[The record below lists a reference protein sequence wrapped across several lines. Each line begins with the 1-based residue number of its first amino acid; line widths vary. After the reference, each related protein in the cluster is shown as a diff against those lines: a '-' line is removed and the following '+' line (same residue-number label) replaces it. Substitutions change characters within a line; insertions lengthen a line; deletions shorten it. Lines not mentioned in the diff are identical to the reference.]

1 MANERLP
8 MRKIRDV
15 LRLAAQKISH
25 RQIALSLQIGRTTIR
40 DYILKARLAGLS
52 WPLPDDL
59 GDERL
64 EDLLFPPHD
73 TAAEQRLPDWKA
85 IRTELARP
93 GVTLALLWEEYR
105 EEHTNGYGY
114 SQFCNLYRIWRG
126 QLARSMRQS
135 HVAGE
140 KLFVDYSGQLV
151 RVIDP
156 VSGEIRTAELFIAT
170 LGASNYTFAEATWT
184 QKMEDW
190 TGSHARAFEYFGG
203 VPALVVPDN
212 LKSAVIRACFHEP
225 DVNRSYADLAR
236 HYDTAILPARPY
248 KPKDKAKAE
257 VAVQIAQRWILAS
270 LRNRTFSSLAE
281 VNTAIRALLDTLNDK
296 VTRHLGAS
304 RRALFEELDKPALKP
319 LPAGPYVYAQWKQCS
334 IGLDYHIRID
344 GHFYSVPHQYVRSKL
359 WVRMTARTVEA
370 FCKGKRI
377 ACHMRS
383 DKERE
388 KTTLKE
394 HMPPAHRYYAEWT
407 PENMLAKAKKTGPDT
422 AILIGIILRDKPHPE
437 QGLRA
442 GAGIIKLAGAFG
454 EDRLE
459 AACTRAI
466 AIGARTYSSVKSI
479 LENNL
484 DRQKTPEPT
493 DDRAITH
500 GNIRGRHYYH

>member
-1 MANERLP
+1 MANGRLP

-25 RQIALSLQIGRTTIR
+25 RKIALSLQIGRTTIR
-40 DYILKARLAGLS
+40 DYILRARLAGLS
-52 WPLPDDL
+52 WPLPGDL
-59 GDERL
+59 GDEQL
-64 EDLLFPPHD
+64 EKLLFPAQDKTP
-73 TAAEQRLPDWKA
+73 EQVLPDWKA

-105 EEHTNGYGY
+105 EREENGYSY

-126 QLARSMRQS
+126 GLARSMRQS

-151 RVIDP
+151 RIVDP
-156 VSGEIRTAELFIAT
+156 ASGEIREAELFVAT
-170 LGASNYTFAEATWT
+170 LGASNYTFAEATWS
-184 QKMEDW
+184 QKMADW
-190 TGSHARAFEYFGG
+190 TGSHAHAFEYFGG
-203 VPALVVPDN
+203 VPALLVPDN

-225 DVNRSYADLAR
+225 EVNRSYADLAR

-257 VAVQIAQRWILAS
+257 AAVQIAQRWILAS

-281 VNTAIRALLDTLNDK
+281 VNAAIRVLLDKLNNK

-304 RRALFEELDKPALKP
+304 RKELFEELDKPALKP
-319 LPAGPYVYAQWKQCS
+319 LPVSPYVYARWKQCS
-334 IGLDYHIRID
+334 IGPDYHIRID
-344 GHFYSVPHQYVRSKL
+344 GHFYSVPHRHVRGRL

-370 FCKGKRI
+370 FYKGKRI

-383 DKERE
+383 DEGRG

-394 HMPPAHRYYAEWT
+394 HMPPAHRYHADWT
-407 PENMLAKAKKTGPDT
+407 PEKLLAKAEKIGPDT
-422 AILIGIILRDKPHPE
+422 AILIDVILRDKPHPE

-442 GAGIIKLAGAFG
+442 GAGIIKLARGFG

-466 AIGARTYSSVKSI
+466 AIGARTYSSVRSI
-479 LENNL
+479 LENSL
-484 DRQKTPEPT
+484 DRQKTPEPA
-493 DDRAITH
+493 DDPAITH
-500 GNIRGRHYYH
+500 DNIRGRHYYH

>member
-1 MANERLP
+1 

-15 LRLAAQKISH
+15 LRLAAQEISH
-25 RQIALSLQIGRTTIR
+25 RKIALSLQIGRTTIR
-40 DYILKARLAGLS
+40 DYILRARLAGLS
-52 WPLPDDL
+52 WPLPDEL
-59 GDERL
+59 GDKQL
-64 EDLLFPPHD
+64 EDLLFPPQD
-73 TAAEQRLPDWKA
+73 TASEQPLPDWKA
-85 IRTELARP
+85 IRTELVRP

-105 EEHTNGYGY
+105 TEHKNGYGY

-151 RVIDP
+151 RIIDP
-156 VSGEIRTAELFIAT
+156 VSGELREAELFVAT
-170 LGASNYTFAEATWT
+170 LGASDYTFAEATWT
-184 QKMEDW
+184 QKMSDW
-190 TGSHARAFEYFGG
+190 TGSHVRALEYFGG

-225 DVNRSYADLAR
+225 EVNRSYADLAR

-281 VNTAIRALLDTLNDK
+281 VNTAIRILLDKLNNK

-304 RRALFEELDKPALKP
+304 RKELFEDLDKPALKP
-319 LPAGPYVYAQWKQCS
+319 LPADPYVYARWKQCS

-344 GHFYSVPHQYVRSKL
+344 GHFYSVPHRHVRDKL
-359 WVRMTARTVEA
+359 WVRITARTIEA
-370 FCKGKRI
+370 FCKGKRV

-383 DKERE
+383 DKARE
-388 KTTLKE
+388 KTTLEE
-394 HMPPAHRYYAEWT
+394 HMPPAHRHYAEWT
-407 PENMLAKAKKTGPDT
+407 PEKLLAKAEGIGPDT
-422 AILIGIILRDKPHPE
+422 AILTDVIMRDKPHPE

-442 GAGIIKLAGAFG
+442 GAGIIKLARAFG

-484 DRQKTPEPT
+484 DRQKPQKST
-493 DDRAITH
+493 DDPAITH
-500 GNIRGRHYYH
+500 DNIRGRHYYH

>member
-1 MANERLP
+1 
-8 MRKIRDV
+8 
-15 LRLAAQKISH
+15 
-25 RQIALSLQIGRTTIR
+25 
-40 DYILKARLAGLS
+40 
-52 WPLPDDL
+52 LPDEL
-59 GDERL
+59 GDKQL
-64 EDLLFPPHD
+64 EDLLFPPQD
-73 TAAEQRLPDWKA
+73 TASEQPLPDWKA

-105 EEHTNGYGY
+105 TQHKNGYGY

-151 RVIDP
+151 RIIDP
-156 VSGEIRTAELFIAT
+156 LSGETREAELFVAT
-170 LGASNYTFAEATWT
+170 LGASDYTFAEATWT
-184 QKMEDW
+184 QKMSDW
-190 TGSHARAFEYFGG
+190 TGSHVRALEYFGG

-225 DVNRSYADLAR
+225 EVNRSYADLAR

-281 VNTAIRALLDTLNDK
+281 VNTAIRILLDKLNNK

-304 RRALFEELDKPALKP
+304 RKELFEDLDKPALKP
-319 LPAGPYVYAQWKQCS
+319 LPAGPYVYARWKQCS

-344 GHFYSVPHQYVRSKL
+344 GHFYSVPHRHARDKL
-359 WVRMTARTVEA
+359 WVRITARTVEA
-370 FCKGKRI
+370 FCKGKRVV
-377 ACHMRS
+377 CHMRA
-383 DKERE
+383 DKARE
-388 KTTLKE
+388 KTTLAE
-394 HMPPAHRYYAEWT
+394 HMPPAHRHYAEWT
-407 PENMLAKAKKTGPDT
+407 PEKLLAKAEEIGPDT
-422 AILIGIILRDKPHPE
+422 AILTDVIMRDKPHPE

-442 GAGIIKLAGAFG
+442 GAGIIKLARAFG

-484 DRQKTPEPT
+484 DRQKPQKST
-493 DDRAITH
+493 DDPAITH
-500 GNIRGRHYYH
+500 DNIRGRHYYH